1 MKKLPLSTQS
11 FVTLR
16 TKDCYYVDKTPFIK
30 SVMENDA
37 DVLLIARPRRF
48 GKTLFMDTLR
58 CFLRADCDPKI
69 TSELFK
75 GLHILN
81 DSAFCAEYCGQF
93 PVVALSLADIEGTS
107 FEEAY
112 ERFTAN
118 VCRIAKQ
125 YRYLLESD
133 KLPADD
139 KALFQCYLSES
150 YIQNP
155 ANIGTVK
162 DFLLN
167 LTNLLTMHFE
177 RKVVLLIDEY
187 DVPLD
192 KAAHYGYY
200 DKMLTLVR
208 AFLRQVLKPDLGSPG
223 NENLE
228 KAVLTGCLRVGKE
241 SIFTGL
247 NNPESNTV
255 YSNDRAFNEILGFT
269 TTEVDELLNYYGLA
283 EHRDAVKTWYDGYR
297 FGRSEIYC
305 PWDVINFC
313 KKARAWDD
321 ETPYVPENFWAGTS
335 GNAVIDEF
343 LGFLTGSDTEKMQ
356 TLVDGGTIDLTV
368 NDKLSYR
375 DLNTHTPSDFWTLL
389 LYTGYLT
396 VAERSPDSAYRFK
409 VRIPN
414 KEIRDT
420 FEAHILARFSEA
432 NPIFTQHGVHFAKAA
447 LQGDTDTMTGILQ
460 TLLDNYVSVRDA
472 ATKAPAENY
481 YHGFLTALLACAG
494 NSIKVR
500 SNAEAGRGFAD
511 LIITSGIGENA
522 AGAVLEL
529 KRCSHP
535 NHLFDTADQALEQ
548 IKAKHYAKV
557 LYEYRCRRQFA
568 YGLAF
573 CGKDCAV
580 TFEAI
585 EPTTHRP

>member
-37 DVLLIARPRRF
+37 DVLLITRPRRF

-58 CFLRADCDPKI
+58 CFLRVDCDPKV
-69 TSELFK
+69 TSELFRD
-75 GLHILN
+75 LRILD
-81 DSAFCAEYCGQF
+81 DSAFCTKYCGQF
-93 PVVALSLADIEGTS
+93 PVVALSLADIEGDT
-107 FEEAY
+107 FDEAY

-125 YRYLLESD
+125 YRYLIDSD
-133 KLPADD
+133 KLPAED
-139 KALFQCYLSES
+139 KALFQRYLNES

-167 LTNLLTMHFE
+167 LTNLLTVHFE

-192 KAAHYGYY
+192 KAAHGGYY

-208 AFLRQVLKPDLGSPG
+208 TFLRQVLKPDLGSPG

-247 NNPESNTV
+247 NNPETNTV
-255 YSNDRAFNEILGFT
+255 YSNDRGFNEILGFT
-269 TTEVDELLNYYGLA
+269 TAEVDELLNYYELT

-313 KKARAWDD
+313 KKARAWDAD
-321 ETPYVPENFWAGTS
+321 TPYVPENFWAGTS
-335 GNAVIDEF
+335 GNAIIDEF
-343 LGFLTGSDTEKMQ
+343 LGFLSGIDTNKMQ
-356 TLVDGGTIDLTV
+356 TLIDGGTVDLAV

-375 DLNTHTPSDFWTLL
+375 DLENHAPSDFWTLL

-396 VAERSPDSAYRFK
+396 VAERSPVSAYHFK

-420 FEAHILARFSEA
+420 FEEHILARFSET
-432 NPIFTQHGVHFAKAA
+432 NPIFTQYGVNFAKAA
-447 LQGDTDTMTGILQ
+447 LKGDTDTMTAVLQ
-460 TLLDNYVSVRDA
+460 TLLDNYVSVRDT

-494 NSIKVR
+494 NFIKFR
-500 SNAEAGRGFAD
+500 SNAEAGRGYAD
-511 LIITSGIGENA
+511 ITITSGIGENA
-522 AGAVLEL
+522 TGVIFEL
-529 KRCSHP
+529 KRCSNP
-535 NHLFDTADQALEQ
+535 NQLFEAADTALEQ
-548 IKAKHYAKV
+548 VKRKNYAKI
-557 LYEYRCRRQFA
+557 LDEHRCRRQFA

-580 TFEAI
+580 TLAPLH
-585 EPTTHRP
+585 PTAQRS